1 MSSLKAGRPSKS
13 VGAKEVQLQ
22 DVKDNT
28 KKVRVN
34 FDLDEDLHA
43 ELKMYALKNKKSVKQ
58 VLVEQIEKIVKN

>member
-43 ELKMYALKNKKSVKQ
+43 ELKMYALKNKKTVKQ
-58 VLVEQIEKIVKN
+58 ILVEQIESLVK

>member
-1 MSSLKAGRPSKS
+1 MSGLKAGRPSRS
-13 VGAKEVQLQ
+13 VGAKELQLQ
-22 DVKDNT
+22 DIKDHT

-58 VLVEQIEKIVKN
+58 ILVEQIESLIK

>member
-58 VLVEQIEKIVKN
+58 ILVEQIESLVK

>member
-13 VGAKEVQLQ
+13 IGVKEVQLQ
-22 DVKDNT
+22 DIKDNT

-43 ELKMYALKNKKSVKQ
+43 ELKMYALKNKKSVKKI
-58 VLVEQIEKIVKN
+58 LVEQIESLIK